1 MSNLKVKYRIL
12 KNNSFQMVEITVSV
26 FGDSHL
32 AQNHSFQGHFSQLMQ
47 SKGTVRYF
55 YNIKYFAQGGAQINE
70 STVAKVKNKMHEL
83 SGQPHIAVV
92 GYGGNNLRNHQSGVQ
107 VRLVH

>member
-1 MSNLKVKYRIL
+1 
-12 KNNSFQMVEITVSV
+12 MVEITVSV
-26 FGDSHL
+26 FGNSHL

-92 GYGGNNLRNHQSGVQ
+92 GYGGNNLRNHHSGVQ